1 MEYRKLGPTG
11 MTTSVLGF
19 GCFDYTKPNRELWGE
34 EYIGHMSAMV
44 NRAIDSGITCFHTA
58 PHYAS
63 GDSEIMLGR
72 ALGARRKDV
81 VVVTM
86 CGLGFEGSQEG
97 RPGSRDG
104 RRESI
109 LPLVDRSLQRLQT
122 DYIDVLQVHAP
133 DVHTPFDETMD
144 AMDIAVRQGKVR
156 AVGVSN
162 FTLDQL
168 KECEAARRVDVVQYD
183 YNMLDR
189 RRELDIFPYCRERGI
204 GVMIWG
210 TMGFG
215 LLSGTWTAET
225 RFGGDDYRD
234 RGGSADWEAG
244 ILDLGLRERYVQLV
258 DDLKPIAGHLG
269 KTMSQLAIRWALSSG
284 AVDVALVGSLSVA
297 ELEENLGFLGWALSG
312 EDLRQIDEVFEK
324 HGVDAY
330 PNQGLNP

>member
-11 MTTSVLGF
+11 LTTSALGF
-19 GCFDYTKPNRELWGE
+19 GCFDYTKPNREVWGE
-34 EYIGHMSAMV
+34 EYIGHMSGMV

-63 GDSEIMLGR
+63 GDSEVMLGR
-72 ALGARRKDV
+72 ALGTRRKDV

-86 CGLGFEGSQEG
+86 CGLGFEGSQVG

-104 RRESI
+104 RRGSI
-109 LPLVDRSLQRLQT
+109 LPLVDRSLQRMQT

-144 AMDIAVRQGKVR
+144 ALDTAVRQGKVR

-162 FTLDQL
+162 FTLEQL
-168 KECEAARRVDVVQYD
+168 KECEAARLVDVVQYD

-215 LLSGTWTAET
+215 MLSGIWTAET

-258 DDLKPIAGHLG
+258 DDLKPIAGRLG
-269 KTMSQLAIRWALSSG
+269 KTMPQLAIRWALSSG

-312 EDLRQIDEVFEK
+312 EDKRQIDEVFAQ
-324 HGVDAY
+324 HGVEAY

>member
-11 MTTSVLGF
+11 LTTSVLGF
-19 GCFDYTKPNRELWGE
+19 GCFDYTKPNREPWGD
-34 EYIGHMSAMV
+34 EYIGHMSGMV

-86 CGLGFEGSQEG
+86 CGLGFEGSQVD
-97 RPGSRDG
+97 RPGGRDG
-104 RRESI
+104 RREAI
-109 LPLVDRSLQRLQT
+109 LPLVDRSLRRLQT

-133 DVHTPFDETMD
+133 DVYTPFEETMD
-144 AMDIAVRQGKVR
+144 AMDTAVRDGKVR
-156 AVGVSN
+156 AIGVSN
-162 FTLDQL
+162 FTLEQL

-189 RRELDIFPYCRERGI
+189 RRELDVFPYCRERDI

-215 LLSGTWTAET
+215 MLSGTWAADT

-234 RGGSADWEAG
+234 RGGSPDWEAG
-244 ILDLGLRERYVQLV
+244 ILEHDRRERYVKLV
-258 DDLKPIAGHLG
+258 EDLNPIAENRG
-269 KTMSQLAIRWALSSG
+269 KTMAQLAIRWALASG
-284 AVDVALVGSLSVA
+284 AVDTALVGSSTVA

-312 EDLRQIDEVFEK
+312 EELRRIDEVFAE
-324 HGVDAY
+324 HGVDAF
-330 PNQGLNP
+330 PNRELNP

>member
-11 MTTSVLGF
+11 LTVSALGF
-19 GCFDYTKPNRELWGE
+19 GCFDYTKPNREPWGE
-34 EYIGHMSAMV
+34 EYIGHMSGMV
-44 NRAIDSGITCFHTA
+44 NRAIDAGITCFHTA
-58 PHYAS
+58 PHYAA

-72 ALGARRKDV
+72 ALGTRRKDV

-86 CGLGFEGSQEG
+86 CGLGWQGSQRD
-97 RPGSRDG
+97 RPKSRDG

-109 LPLVDRSLQRLQT
+109 LPLVDQSLKRMQT

-133 DVHTPFDETMD
+133 DVHTPFEETMD
-144 AMDIAVRQGKVR
+144 AMDAAVRQGKVR

-189 RRELDIFPYCRERGI
+189 RRELDIFLYCRERGI

-244 ILDLGLRERYVQLV
+244 ILDLGLRERHVQLV
-258 DDLKPIAGHLG
+258 DDLKPIAERLG

-284 AVDVALVGSLSVA
+284 AVDAALVGSLSVA

-312 EDLRQIDEVFEK
+312 EDMRQIDEVFEK

-330 PNQGLNP
+330 PNRGLNP